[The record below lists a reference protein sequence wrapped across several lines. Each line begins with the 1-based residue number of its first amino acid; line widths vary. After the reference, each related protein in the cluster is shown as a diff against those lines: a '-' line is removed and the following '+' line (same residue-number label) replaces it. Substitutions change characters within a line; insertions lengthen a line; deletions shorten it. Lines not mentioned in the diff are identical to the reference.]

1 MEAVA
6 IGHQHV
12 LDALGIGRGH
22 LLDPRVERPGY
33 LVGAAQ
39 QADLPLDGHVAGVDS
54 HRRGARQLVRRRVGC
69 LVELAPLGDPPCGS
83 TGKGNEV
90 VDVRDVAVRV
100 GGPLA
105 LRDADAGAL
114 IDAADGVLD
123 AAVVEDELQRLVPL
137 PVELGPVAT
146 T

>member
-1 MEAVA
+1 MTVMSSLATFWPIRPEYT
-6 IGHQHV
+6 
-12 LDALGIGRGH
+12 
-22 LLDPRVERPGY
+22 ERPFRFRSASRPWPTDSWMS
-33 LVGAAQ
+33 VPPAS
-39 QADLPLDGHVAGVDS
+39 LDGHVAGVDS
-54 HRRGARQLVRRRVGC
+54 HRRGARQLIRRRVRC
-69 LVELAPLGDPPCGS
+69 LVELAPLGDPACGP
-83 TGKGNEV
+83 TGEGNEV
-90 VDVRDVAVRV
+90 VDVRDIAVRV

-137 PVELGPVAT
+137 PIELGPVAT